1 MNDVDIYAVVKDGVV
16 INTVLWDGSEGADPY
31 WHPVEGEAVLVPD
44 DVPVSTGWFYD
55 GKTFK
60 EPEPE

>member
-16 INTVLWDGSEGADPY
+16 INTVLWDGPEGEDPH
-31 WHPVEGEAVLVPD
+31 WHPVEGEAVLVPAEA
-44 DVPVSTGWFYD
+44 PISTGWFYD

-60 EPEPE
+60 EPDPK